1 MLVLTNVLY
10 WIATALLIP
19 VMVSLIIIF
28 ALTLIMLGGFY
39 GRYTRRLH
47 FKKRKKEV
55 LEQFQKNQNVSLP
68 GRTVDKERF
77 FYYIREVEQK
87 GWNAL
92 FAEKMTSDYEMEC
105 QKDLEKPKTI
115 MRLGPMLGL
124 MGTLIPMGPA
134 LVGLASGDIQS
145 MAVNMQVAFSTTVV
159 GIFVGAIG
167 YVIQLVRHR
176 WTVEDVNDMQFIID
190 LKQEEGARH
199 DAKKAV

>member
-28 ALTLIMLGGFY
+28 VITLMMLGGFY
-39 GRYTRRLH
+39 GRYTKRLH
-47 FKKRKKEV
+47 FKKVKTKLLAQCR
-55 LEQFQKNQNVSLP
+55 EQQTLAIPAEKIN
-68 GRTVDKERF
+68 TYRF
-77 FYYIREVEQK
+77 FYYLEE
-87 GWNAL
+87 
-92 FAEKMTSDYEMEC
+92 AEKSGWHSLLTTKLTADFEMEC
-105 QKDLEKPKTI
+105 QKELEKPKTI

-159 GIFVGAIG
+159 GIFVGAMG
-167 YVIQLVRHR
+167 FVIQLVRQR
-176 WTVEDVNDMQFIID
+176 WTIEDLNDLQFIMEISQ
-190 LKQEEGARH
+190 KKGVH
-199 DAKKAV
+199 DGT